1 MDFNWRRENIMKRM
15 MRKMIALFMVT
26 VLLAG
31 CSSGGGT
38 SSEEATTAAERESG
52 VAENTVAT
60 DTAEESSDEPLKLGI
75 SLQNM
80 TNMFFIQIKDKI
92 EASMGPNDEVI
103 ITDANGDQN
112 KQLNDVS
119 DMLNSGCNVIGIC
132 PINSEGV
139 RATLEMC
146 QEAGVPVICFSNRAA
161 DSIDH
166 LVSCTVVSDNEE
178 CGRLCARALGEALNG
193 EGKVV
198 EITFSTTTA
207 SYLRQQGFEDEIATK
222 YPGIEILQWKDMEK
236 ATADYSQPI
245 MVDFIN
251 SYPDLDGVFT
261 ICDPAARGI
270 IAALK
275 EADMLDDVQ
284 VVSVDGSIEGKEF
297 IRNGEMLASAA

>member
-270 IAALK
+270 IAA
-275 EADMLDDVQ
+275 
-284 VVSVDGSIEGKEF
+284 F
-297 IRNGEMLASAA
+297 Y